1 MPVFTD
7 RLGQQII
14 LAAVPE
20 RIVSLVPSQ
29 TELLYDLGL
38 DKQVVG
44 ITKFCVH
51 PQSWYRSKERVG
63 GTKNIHIETVRALQ
77 PDLIIA
83 NKEENIQEQVEALRA
98 IAPVWTSD
106 VSTLEDALDMIRTI
120 GLITGKAD
128 IAESIS
134 RRIGQDIHDISLL
147 PPGAGLRTAYL
158 IWQKPWMTI
167 GGDTFI
173 SNILHKAG
181 FHNVFSDMT
190 RYPEIRPED
199 IRDRNTQ
206 LVLLSSEPY
215 PFRAQHVAGLSK
227 VLPGIQI
234 RLADG
239 EMFSWYGS
247 RLLHL
252 KAYLRAQAPWTSPK

>member
-7 RLGQQII
+7 QLGQQIT
-14 LAAVPE
+14 LGTVPE
-20 RIVSLVPSQ
+20 RIISLVPSQ
-29 TELLYDLGL
+29 TELLYYLGL
-38 DKQVVG
+38 DKQIAG

-51 PQSWYRSKERVG
+51 PQSWHQGKDRVG
-63 GTKNIHIETVRALQ
+63 GTKNIHIEKVRALQ
-77 PDLIIA
+77 PDLVIA
-83 NKEENIQEQVEALRA
+83 NKEENLQQQVETLRA

-106 VSTLEDALDMIRTI
+106 VATVEDALNMIHTI
-120 GLITGKAD
+120 GLMTGKAD
-128 IAESIS
+128 TAENICQ
-134 RRIGQDIHDISLL
+134 RIRLDFQDITLH

-158 IWQKPWMTI
+158 IWQKPWMTV

-181 FHNVFSDMT
+181 FQNVFGDMT
-190 RYPEIRPED
+190 RYPEISLAD
-199 IRDRNTQ
+199 IRNRNTQ

-215 PFRAQHVAGLSK
+215 PFREEHAVELSRA
-227 VLPGIQI
+227 LPGVHI

-252 KAYLRAQAPWTSPK
+252 KDYLRAQSPWSPDL